1 MNKFLSFLS
10 GALLGATIGATIALL
25 LAPTSGKELQAQIR
39 ERRAYIEAEVRKA
52 AEEKRAE
59 LEAQL
64 AHLRAG

>member
-1 MNKFLSFLS
+1 MSKFLSFLS

-25 LAPTSGKELQAQIR
+25 LTPASGEDLRAQIE
-39 ERRAYIEAEVRKA
+39 ERRNYIEAEVRKA

-64 AHLRAG
+64 AHLRA